1 MSYVEPNSTIKIFTL
16 DDSNS
21 PIPFDVNM
29 ENTVIFRDLEQQE
42 NYMNAFRP
50 ITLEKNSYARVNRG
64 SIKVGLT
71 QDVLQTPFVNKII
84 ASVYNAN
91 YMAFKNTSF
100 ENKWFYC
107 FIDSTEYVNN
117 NTVVINYHIDPIQT
131 YMFDYTFNQCL
142 IEREHTVS
150 DRIGEHTLSEG
161 LETGPY
167 RSYEAECYMEDPESL
182 TGLDFMNNR
191 FEYLRTV
198 VLATSVDITQA
209 NFPKVYGVLI
219 PSLFGHGGGGE
230 YYSGIRYYSFPITD
244 DLAYINELNRG
255 LDELAGS
262 ADADAIVG
270 IFIMPRE
277 FVPTSAD
284 EFEHGCQPK
293 RMRVMRKGTI
303 DTYTPRNNKLFCY
316 PYNELYITNNNG
328 NTAEYK
334 IENFL
339 DPDTHEYDTFSIWGN
354 CSMQPGMYCAPINY
368 NGVIDRPNFDDEITV
383 TGFPMCSYTIDSF
396 KAWLAQNAGVIA
408 ATAGSLV
415 AGWATQIGKAYATSA
430 TGLMNAGVISGTP
443 GPTLAG
449 VNPAG
454 YIGKHAAYTP
464 TEFANLNAYM
474 SGSQQNFTGMIGATL
489 GALGTLFDHSRKPP
503 QVHGNSNGNLTYQ
516 AGQMTFCWYHKQIRT
531 EYAAIIDKFFDMY
544 GYKTNRVGT
553 PNLMARPYYSYVKTI
568 GCSIDG
574 MIPGDMKAAIERIFD
589 KGIRFWMPYA
599 SFGNYDPDVNDN
611 RAPTGG
617 D

>member
-1 MSYVEPNSTIKIFTL
+1 MSYIEPNSTIKIFTT
-16 DDSNS
+16 DQADGKGS

-29 ENTVIFRDLEQQE
+29 ENTVIFTSLEQQE
-42 NYMNAFRP
+42 NYMNAFYP
-50 ITLEKNSYARVNRG
+50 VTLEKNSYARVNRG

-71 QDVLQTPFVNKII
+71 KDVLQTIFVDRII

-131 YMFDYTFNQCL
+131 YMFDYKFNQCL

-167 RSYEAECYMEDPESL
+167 RSYEAECYMEDTESP
-182 TGLDFMNNR
+182 TGLDFMHNR

-198 VLATSVDITQA
+198 VLAASVDITQEG
-209 NFPKVYGVLI
+209 FPKVYGVLI
-219 PSLFGHGGGGE
+219 PSLFGQGGGGE

-244 DLAYINELNRG
+244 DLTYINELNRG
-255 LDELAGS
+255 LDAMAGS

-270 IFIMPRE
+270 LFIMPRE
-277 FVPTSAD
+277 FVPTTAD
-284 EFEHGCQPK
+284 EFAHGCQPK

-316 PYNELYITNNNG
+316 PYNELYVTNNNG

-334 IENFL
+334 VENFL
-339 DPDTHEYDTFSIWGN
+339 DPYAQEYDVFSIWGN
-354 CSMQPGMYCAPINY
+354 CSMQPGMYCAPVNY

-396 KAWLAQNAGVIA
+396 KAWLAQNAGMIM
-408 ATAGSLV
+408 ATASDIASDWVSVGV
-415 AGWATQIGKAYATSA
+415 
-430 TGLMNAGVISGTP
+430 NAGLTA
-443 GPTLAG
+443 AG
-449 VNPAG
+449 VVNPFGNTAQ
-454 YIGKHAAYTP
+454 
-464 TEFANLNAYM
+464 NAM
-474 SGSQQNFTGMIGATL
+474 SVMNQVNSVIDKTSYAL
-489 GALGTLFDHSRKPP
+489 GALYDHKRRPP

-516 AGQMTFCWYHKQIRT
+516 AGQMTFCWYHKQIKT

-553 PNLMARPYYSYVKTI
+553 PNLTARPRYSYVKTI

-574 MIPGDMKAAIERIFD
+574 MIPGDMKAAIEGIFD

-599 SFGNYDPDVNDN
+599 SFGNYDPEVNDN

>member
-16 DDSNS
+16 NDSNS

-50 ITLEKNSYARVNRG
+50 ITLEKNSYARVNKG

-71 QDVLQTPFVNKII
+71 QDVLQTPFVDKII

-167 RSYEAECYMEDPESL
+167 RAYEAACYMEDPQSP

-198 VLATSVDITQA
+198 VLATSVDITKA
-209 NFPKVYGVLI
+209 SFPKVYGVLI
-219 PSLFGHGGGGE
+219 PSLFGQGGGGE

-277 FVPTSAD
+277 FVPTTAD

-293 RMRVMRKGTI
+293 HMRVMRKGTI

-316 PYNELYITNNNG
+316 PYNELYVTNNSG

-334 IENFL
+334 VENFL
-339 DPDTHEYDTFSIWGN
+339 DPYAQEYDVFSIWGN
-354 CSMQPGMYCAPINY
+354 CSMQPGMYCAPVNY

-396 KAWLAQNAGVIA
+396 KAWLAQNAGVIG
-408 ATAGSLV
+408 ATFGGLV
-415 AGWATQIGKAYATSA
+415 ASWATFIGGAIATKGAS
-430 TGLMNAGVISGTP
+430 
-443 GPTLAG
+443 LAG
-449 VNPAG
+449 TVGSNAPQLPGDIAPQKTVTPA
-454 YIGKHAAYTP
+454 TP
-464 TEFANLNAYM
+464 
-474 SGSQQNFTGMIGATL
+474 SGGLIAGTL
-489 GALGTLFDHSRKPP
+489 GALGTLYDHSRRPP

-589 KGIRFWMPYA
+589 KGIRFWMPHA
-599 SFGNYDPDVNDN
+599 SFGNYEPDVNDN